1 MKFRDY
7 DNYEVYQDGRIWSY
21 SQKKYLSDVFNV
33 SNRYLTAQS

>member
-21 SQKKYLSDVFNV
+21 SQKKIPVRRF
-33 SNRYLTAQS
+33 